1 MALHT
6 VYHWHLWS
14 NHKWRRKYSVNC
26 RQPERPTILH
36 SRLLLC
42 MHGMYVA
49 MIHLDLHQE
58 WMTCI
63 KHNLIERLFL
73 SHKTYTKHQRVLEKK
88 LFFSET
94 WIATLM
100 CMVSDKYYLNEL
112 ILEQKKRKKRKWK
125 WKKNEHDGTSIAE
138 LEMFE

>member
-1 MALHT
+1 MHA
-6 VYHWHLWS
+6 WHVCS
-14 NHKWRRKYSVNC
+14 HDSSGPPPRMND
-26 RQPERPTILH
+26 
-36 SRLLLC
+36 
-42 MHGMYVA
+42 MYKTQFDRA
-49 MIHLDLHQE
+49 P
-58 WMTCI
+58 
-63 KHNLIERLFL
+63 FL

-94 WIATLM
+94 WIATLV

-125 WKKNEHDGTSIAE
+125 KNEHDGTPIAE

>member
-1 MALHT
+1 
-6 VYHWHLWS
+6 
-14 NHKWRRKYSVNC
+14 
-26 RQPERPTILH
+26 
-36 SRLLLC
+36 
-42 MHGMYVA
+42 MYVA

-58 WMTCI
+58 WMTYI
-63 KHNLIERLFL
+63 EHNLIKRIFL
-73 SHKTYTKHQRVLEKK
+73 SHETYTKHQRVLEKK
-88 LFFSET
+88 LFFAEI

-125 WKKNEHDGTSIAE
+125 WKKNEHDGTPIAE

>member
-1 MALHT
+1 
-6 VYHWHLWS
+6 
-14 NHKWRRKYSVNC
+14 
-26 RQPERPTILH
+26 
-36 SRLLLC
+36 
-42 MHGMYVA
+42 MYVA

-73 SHKTYTKHQRVLEKK
+73 SHKTYTKK

-94 WIATLM
+94 WIATLV

-125 WKKNEHDGTSIAE
+125 KNEHDGTPIAE

>member
-1 MALHT
+1 
-6 VYHWHLWS
+6 
-14 NHKWRRKYSVNC
+14 
-26 RQPERPTILH
+26 
-36 SRLLLC
+36 
-42 MHGMYVA
+42 MYVA

-58 WMTCI
+58 WLTCI

-94 WIATLM
+94 WIATLV

-112 ILEQKKRKKRKWK
+112 ILEQKKIKKIKWK
-125 WKKNEHDGTSIAE
+125 WKQNKHDGTPIAE
-138 LEMFE
+138 LEMFK